1 MRLSSRIAVYL
12 GRTLPRGHG
21 RVLKFAAK
29 NDPDLWDLPLPLSHI
44 PSAVIHADLREPV
57 YTCFLRNACIPH
69 QIAQDA
75 LYLTLLDEGDVIFDV
90 GANVGYLAMLFAYA
104 SGPNGHVYAFEP
116 GQRIYPQLVRNTKQ
130 FANIRIY
137 NVGASDKDGE
147 ALFFEAEFSDISSM
161 LPIACAKSYTVKT
174 ISLDNFATQQDAHP
188 SFIKIDVEGNEE
200 RVLQGAC
207 NLLGCE
213 RAPIVV
219 FEALTSEAR
228 QRCTQVFNAANS
240 TYSIFRIQ
248 TDASLLPLETERGTA
263 DYIAVPNWAVER
275 VQNAV
280 TSARMRIK

>member
-1 MRLSSRIAVYL
+1 
-12 GRTLPRGHG
+12 
-21 RVLKFAAK
+21 VLKFAAK

-44 PSAVIHADLREPV
+44 PGAVIHADLRETV

-75 LYLTLLDEGDVIFDV
+75 LYLTLLDKGDVIFDV
-90 GANVGYLAMLFAYA
+90 GANVGYLAMLFASA

-137 NVGASDKDGE
+137 NVGVSDKDGE
-147 ALFFEAEFSDISSM
+147 ALFFDAEMSDISSM
-161 LPIACAKSYTVKT
+161 VPIADAKSYTVKT
-174 ISLDNFATQQDAHP
+174 VSLDNFATQQDAHP

-200 RVLQGAC
+200 RVLQGAR
-207 NLLGCE
+207 NLLRCE

-219 FEALTSEAR
+219 FEALTAEAR
-228 QRCTQVFNAANS
+228 QRCTQEFNDAANNI
-240 TYSIFRIQ
+240 YSIFRIQ
-248 TDASLLPLETERGTA
+248 TDASLLPFETERGTN

-275 VQNAV
+275 VQKAV